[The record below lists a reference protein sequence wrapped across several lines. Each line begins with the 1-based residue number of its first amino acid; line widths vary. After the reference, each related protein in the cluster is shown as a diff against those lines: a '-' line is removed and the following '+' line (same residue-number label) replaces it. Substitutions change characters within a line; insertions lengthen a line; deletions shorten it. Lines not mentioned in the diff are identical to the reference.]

1 MKMKIW
7 TRRQL
12 GRASSPLILMAA
24 AAVLLSPGSVAAQDP
39 PLASLVLNPNSV
51 VGGLSATGT
60 ITLSA
65 PAPPGGTVVTLTN
78 PKPQA
83 ATIPPSV
90 LVSEGSTAS
99 TFPITTVVGSQKFTF
114 YISASAGGV
123 TRSSKF
129 LITVNP
135 IMYSL
140 TLNPSTVKGGN
151 PSTGTVVINGPA
163 LSGGETVTLTSA
175 QPSVASVPASMTI
188 AEGSTMA
195 TFPITTYSGFA
206 RTRVAITAS
215 LDARPDVP
223 LPPGHDRG
231 NRTQRLTVNP

>member
-1 MKMKIW
+1 MIKRW
-7 TRRQL
+7 TRLQL
-12 GRASSPLILMAA
+12 RRVSSPLILLAA
-24 AAVLLSPGSVAAQDP
+24 AAVLLSPDSVAAQDP
-39 PLASLVLNPNSV
+39 PLASLVLNPSSV

-60 ITLSA
+60 VTLSA

-90 LVSEGSTAS
+90 LVPEGSTAS
-99 TFPITTVVGSQKFTF
+99 TFPITTVVVSQKYIF
-114 YISASAGGV
+114 YFSASAGGV

-129 LITVNP
+129 YITVYP

-140 TLNPSTVKGGN
+140 TLSPSTVKGGN
-151 PSTGTVVINGPA
+151 PSMGTVVINGPGM
-163 LSGGETVTLTSA
+163 SGGETVTLTSA
-175 QPSVASVPASMTI
+175 QPGVASVPPSMTI
-188 AEGSTMA
+188 AEGSTMG

-215 LDARPDVP
+215 LDGRPDVP

-231 NRTQRLTVNP
+231 NRTVRLTVNP